1 MSIIEKFITK
11 SNSHH
16 IKTQKKQFNLD
27 SLEKKWD
34 LSTMLLVNSS
44 KNEQIVAK
52 FKNNFPVLKTI
63 YFTVTIVIR

>member
-11 SNSHH
+11 SNSHQ
-16 IKTQKKQFNLD
+16 IKTQKKQFNQD
-27 SLEKKWD
+27 SLEKNGTCPQCYW
-34 LSTMLLVNSS
+34 LTVQ

-63 YFTVTIVIR
+63 YFTVTNVIR